1 MPKSKTAKVTDIQE
15 GDLEID
21 TNSKV
26 INDDNH
32 KITKEMNYWIEKKKL
47 SEKEYD
53 KMREQLTYPEMII
66 VFRQKALRKLGE
78 EIKERFPNSFKKSDL
93 VKIQNVHNTRH
104 RADQIK
110 LVEKVR
116 QEERSTE
123 FKGKLR
129 KSTRLNKE
137 QEKNELDGY
146 TIN

>member
-53 KMREQLTYPEMII
+53 KMLEQLTYPEMII
-66 VFRQKALRKLGE
+66 VFRQKALR
-78 EIKERFPNSFKKSDL
+78 N
-93 VKIQNVHNTRH
+93 
-104 RADQIK
+104 
-110 LVEKVR
+110 
-116 QEERSTE
+116 
-123 FKGKLR
+123 
-129 KSTRLNKE
+129 
-137 QEKNELDGY
+137 
-146 TIN
+146 